1 MNYYS
6 QRHQHT
12 CGIDLHARTMYLWI
26 LDSQGRN
33 VFHQNLPTTPE
44 ALLEA
49 IEPFRSDLVIAVECM
64 FAWYWVSDF
73 CRREGIAF
81 ALGHALYMKA
91 IHGTK
96 HKNDKLDAEKIARL
110 TYGGNLPTGYDYPQE
125 MRPARDLMR
134 RRGYFVTIRS
144 RLLTHIQTTAQQYN
158 LPPFPKRI
166 SANSNHKVVVPHF
179 EGQDEAVIGMMRAD
193 AQTVE
198 HLNEQI
204 ARIERQITGT
214 AKEHDPAS
222 YVYLRS
228 IPGVGKVLAL
238 TLLYEIQDVKRF
250 PRVQNFVSYARLV
263 RPQKESGGKRVSGK
277 ASKKMGNAHL
287 KWAISE
293 VTTLM
298 MRESDKA
305 KRFVERKSKR
315 YGKSKAMSVLSVKIG
330 RGIYRMLDQQKA
342 FDPYR
347 FWASA

>member
-1 MNYYS
+1 MRYYE

-12 CGIDLHARTMYLWI
+12 CGIDLHAKTMYLWV
-26 LDSQGRN
+26 LDSQGQN
-33 VFHQNLPTTPE
+33 VFQQNLPATPE
-44 ALLEA
+44 ALREA
-49 IEPFRSDLVIAVECM
+49 IEPFREDLVIAVECM

-73 CRREGIAF
+73 CREHGIAF

-110 TYGGNLPTGYDYPQE
+110 AYSGNLPLGYDYPPQ
-125 MRPARDLMR
+125 MRAARDLMR
-134 RRGYFVTIRS
+134 RRGYFVQVRS

-166 SANSNHKVVVPHF
+166 AANSNHKVVVPHF
-179 EGQDEAVIGMMRAD
+179 AGQDEAVVGMMRAD
-193 AQTVE
+193 AETVE
-198 HLNEQI
+198 HLNLQI
-204 ARIERQITGT
+204 ARIEGQITRT
-214 AKEHDPAS
+214 AKQHDPTS

-238 TLLYEIQDVKRF
+238 ILLYEIQDIKRF
-250 PRVQNFVSYARLV
+250 PTVQNFVSYARLV

-293 VTTLM
+293 TTTLM
-298 MRESDKA
+298 MRESEKA

-330 RGIYRMLDQQKA
+330 RGIYRLLDRQQA
-342 FDPYR
+342 FDPDK
-347 FWASA
+347 FWANA